1 MAPVL
6 SEKLQDALTREDVAV
21 RFSREEW
28 DCLNPAQKEL
38 YRDVTPEDHRNCLW
52 LGFPISKIA
61 LTSKLE
67 GGEEPRAVL
76 PPHRAKYEEFPIPVD
91 TDHKIKIKRET
102 STSDVMFVQQQMCT
116 SRLENP

>member
-91 TDHKIKIKRET
+91 TGE
-102 STSDVMFVQQQMCT
+102 
-116 SRLENP
+116 